1 MTLMQVLVL
10 PTEGGRRFLF
20 HSIIRF
26 AENPITKIFKSFCR
40 VALTCNH
47 LLFCIVNRSN
57 QIRNI
62 NVVKQFNV
70 SNQKASRNCFSNLS
84 CARSIILLDQD
95 LGTGSGMQKNRRCYN
110 LMSKIKL
117 ISCSSSVWIFE
128 PRITDVNFFW
138 IRWKLEKF
146 VHKFASS
153 NPTNPK
159 QLTTRWWLNSA
170 NRFDE
175 IFKKFSF
182 DSFALM

>member
-1 MTLMQVLVL
+1 MTLMQVLAL

-20 HSIIRF
+20 HSIIPF

-40 VALTCNH
+40 VALTCNQ

-84 CARSIILLDQD
+84 CERSIILLDQD

-117 ISCSSSVWIFE
+117 IL
-128 PRITDVNFFW
+128 ITDVNFFW
-138 IRWKLEKF
+138 IRWKLAKF